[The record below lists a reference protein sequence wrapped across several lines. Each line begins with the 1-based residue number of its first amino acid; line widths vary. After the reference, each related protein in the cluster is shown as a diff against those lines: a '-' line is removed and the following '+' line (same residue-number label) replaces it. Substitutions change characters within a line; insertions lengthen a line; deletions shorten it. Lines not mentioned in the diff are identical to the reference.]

1 MRFSRLLKN
10 THLLRFPRPSSLQ
23 RTYKYASLLRI
34 SGALHLD
41 IFKQPYKQL
50 LFQQTVRHLQSI
62 EHLLSTSLRVRHGG
76 RSNLSNQSYRGI
88 ASSSA
93 SADSS
98 QSQPK
103 SALTAGC
110 LLLTFLI
117 LIFVPLPVWAKAV
130 ARIAVL
136 PFEINSPGNPDVLRD
151 EVIRKISSQFE
162 KNKLIL
168 LTDRRTLSKVLLE
181 LQVSSYTA
189 ESLRQVADKTGA
201 NFILFGSLTQF
212 NRSFSLDYYLY
223 NNFEDIALSKNFIE
237 GSDIEGLAIELVK
250 KVSREVQ
257 DLAEDIPPAQAPTE
271 AEGEGGIK
279 EENLEEPLPS
289 LPAGEIPKEEILTE
303 PHSQASPEE
312 KPKETVVAS
321 IPQDKGEGEAKE
333 KPSGKKAGGA
343 LGSFQPS
350 DKPVHITADS
360 LEADN
365 TRGMAVFKGNVVAR
379 QEDMVIFSDT
389 MAVNYDEK
397 GGMKQITATGN
408 VKITRGDRVATGQK
422 VVFYNPEQKIVL
434 TGNPRVWQ
442 GADVISGERITIFVK
457 ENRSIVEGS
466 KDKRVSATIYPK
478 TKEEEKR

>member
-1 MRFSRLLKN
+1 MRYRYIAF
-10 THLLRFPRPSSLQ
+10 
-23 RTYKYASLLRI
+23 
-34 SGALHLD
+34 ALF
-41 IFKQPYKQL
+41 I
-50 LFQQTVRHLQSI
+50 
-62 EHLLSTSLRVRHGG
+62 
-76 RSNLSNQSYRGI
+76 
-88 ASSSA
+88 
-93 SADSS
+93 
-98 QSQPK
+98 
-103 SALTAGC
+103 
-110 LLLTFLI
+110 LI
-117 LIFVPLPVWAKAV
+117 LSPLPVWAKAV

-162 KNKLIL
+162 KNKSIL

-181 LQVSSYTA
+181 LQVSSYTE

-237 GSDIEGLAIELVK
+237 GSDIEGLAVELVK

-279 EENLEEPLPS
+279 EENLEEPP
-289 LPAGEIPKEEILTE
+289 P
-303 PHSQASPEE
+303 SQAPPEE
-312 KPKETVVAS
+312 KPEETVVAS
-321 IPQDKGEGEAKE
+321 IPQDKGKGEAKE

-365 TRGMAVFKGNVVAR
+365 TQGMAVFKGNVVAR

-389 MAVNYDEK
+389 MAVHYDEK

-442 GADVISGERITIFVK
+442 GADLISGERITIFVK

-478 TKEEEKR
+478 TKEEGKR